1 MNRIA
6 LLAAGCAALAL
17 AACDHPDAARQRKAA
32 ELKVV
37 TKLDCPETQ
46 GQLTRKEVAAD
57 GKSCLY
63 TSADGAE
70 VKLTIVP
77 LNGGKPAAALAPID
91 AELSALIPPGKVP
104 AAEGDA
110 QADSETKVVADAN
123 GVAVSAKGDR
133 GSNEDVEINLP
144 GVHIKT
150 EGENA
155 TVKVAGGVDINASED
170 GRAEIRA
177 NRNVTETTD
186 SKDPRKNAISA
197 RYILTNDDH
206 GGEYRVVGYEARGPK
221 GGPLV
226 VGTVKIKREGGADSD
241 ELFDDISDLIR
252 HNVGG
257 KKHGSHIIVD

>member
-6 LLAAGCAALAL
+6 LLAAGCAVLAL
-17 AACDHPDAARQRKAA
+17 AACDHPDAARQRKAN

-37 TKLDCPETQ
+37 SKLDCPETQ
-46 GQLTRKEVAAD
+46 GQLTRKEAAAD
-57 GKSCLY
+57 GKSCVY

-70 VKLTIVP
+70 VKLTIVA
-77 LNGGKPAAALAPID
+77 LNGGKPAAALAPLE

-104 AAEGDA
+104 AGDETA
-110 QADSETKVVADAN
+110 KADADTKVIANEN
-123 GVAVSAKGDR
+123 GVAITAGDKR
-133 GSNEDVEINLP
+133 GSEEDVEINLP

-155 TVKVAGGVDINASED
+155 TVKVAGGVDINATED

-177 NRNVTETTD
+177 NRNVTETSD
-186 SKDPRKNAISA
+186 SKDPRKSAISA

-226 VGTVKIKREGGADSD
+226 VGTVKIKREGGVDHD

-257 KKHGSHIIVD
+257 KKHGFHVGID